1 MKCSNCG
8 TEFDGKFCPECG
20 AKAESQEQKAEA
32 TPQPIQKPILN
43 QKQKPLFQGVN
54 DSDEKKKIKKPI
66 YKRWWF
72 YLLILIVILIILI
85 KVGSSDS
92 DDTEVESNSV
102 VSTTEN
108 KSSLGDYEVEIK
120 DFRLIYNYDDKPVA
134 IVTFS
139 YTNNSDTAESFVW
152 AFVTHA
158 YQNGIE
164 AESTSYF
171 DDDDYDDTNNQSKEI
186 KSGATIEVKEAYLLN
201 DTTTPLEVEVG
212 KSFSFDDTKITKTLD
227 IASKAPAET
236 TTEKSNETIKTET
249 TISNANKY
257 KVKIK
262 SCKLVNDYEGNP
274 VAIVTYSFTN
284 NSSEAT
290 SFTWAIETH
299 AYQGGIE
306 AEKAILLTN
315 DDYTKNNNLS
325 KEIKSGATI
334 DVMQAY
340 ELNDTSTPLEVEVD
354 KHFSFD
360 DTKITKT
367 FSFN

>member
-8 TEFDGKFCPECG
+8 TEFEGKFCPECG
-20 AKAESQEQKAEA
+20 AKSESQKEA
-32 TPQPIQKPILN
+32 ISQPIQQPISN
-43 QKQKPLFQGVN
+43 QTQKALFQGTN
-54 DSDEKKKIKKPI
+54 NSEKKEKIKKPI

-72 YLLILIVILIILI
+72 YLLIVIVLLIILFRA
-85 KVGSSDS
+85 GLNNS
-92 DDTEVESNSV
+92 DDNESDPNNV
-102 VSTTEN
+102 INTTEN

-139 YTNNSDTAESFVW
+139 YTNNSDTAQSFLW
-152 AFVTHA
+152 AFETHA

-186 KSGATIEVKEAYLLN
+186 KSGATIEVKKAYLLN

-236 TTEKSNETIKTET
+236 TTEKSNDKIKTET
-249 TISNANKY
+249 TASNSDKY

-290 SFTWAIETH
+290 SFTWAIKTH

-306 AEKAILLTN
+306 AEKDILLTN
-315 DDYTKNNNLS
+315 DDYTKNNNQS

-340 ELNDTSTPLEVEVD
+340 ELNDTSTPLEVEVGQL
-354 KHFSFD
+354 FSFD